1 MKLGGVFNQRV
12 RGFRVVELGELGVL
26 MVLVLAVYLAK
37 AGGGDERAD
46 IDRAQQQIYEEQT
59 RVRLLQA
66 EVATLEQP
74 ERLESLSNR
83 YLGLQPVPAKHEVRP
98 EALADLVLRTSKAD
112 PVQGA
117 ASASAATQATTTPTS
132 SADPPKTAASSG
144 RSER

>member
-1 MKLGGVFNQRV
+1 MKLGGVFNRRV

-74 ERLESLSNR
+74 ERLESLSNQ

-98 EALADLVLRTSKAD
+98 EALADLALMHRTAKAD
-112 PVQGA
+112 PVHATAPA
-117 ASASAATQATTTPTS
+117 APAATPTTS
-132 SADPPKTAASSG
+132 SSDPPKTAANPG